1 MADLPLLMERGMSG
15 EIIEGSEGDT
25 SGHMTGHMTGRM
37 TGRMIVIAR
46 VSGRRRWTVEQK
58 LLMLRDAFGSG
69 GCVSTAMERHEVSSG
84 QLYTWRRQAMSGE
97 LTGFSPPVLMAPV
110 AQASVDFA
118 EVAIIASQPSAL
130 ILPQPAPADPATA
143 DPATVGMVGRIGIEL
158 ASGIRLTV
166 DTSVDTDALAR
177 VLSVIGR

>member
-1 MADLPLLMERGMSG
+1 MADLPALMECGMSG

-25 SGHMTGHMTGRM
+25 TSHMSGHMTGRM
-37 TGRMIVIAR
+37 TVIGR

-69 GCVSTAMERHEVSSG
+69 GCVSMAMERHEVSSG

-97 LTGFSPPVLMAPV
+97 LTGFSPPALMSPV
-110 AQASVDFA
+110 AEACADFA
-118 EVAIIASQPSAL
+118 EVAIIGSQAPAL
-130 ILPQPAPADPATA
+130 ILPQAAPADPATA
-143 DPATVGMVGRIGIEL
+143 GLVGRIGIEL

-166 DTSVDTDALAR
+166 DTGVDADTLAR
-177 VLSVIGR
+177 VLAVVGG